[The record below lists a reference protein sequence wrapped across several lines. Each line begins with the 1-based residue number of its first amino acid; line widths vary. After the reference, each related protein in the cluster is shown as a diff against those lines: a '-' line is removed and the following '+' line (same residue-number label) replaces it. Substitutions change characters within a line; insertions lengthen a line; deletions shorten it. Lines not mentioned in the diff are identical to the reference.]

1 MGSEDEIEMK
11 FDDSAPFSALAF
23 KVAND
28 PFVGSLTFIR
38 IYSGTIKTGTAV
50 YNSSKEKEERVGRML
65 LMHANSRE
73 DIKEANAGDIVSLAG
88 LKNTITGHTLCN
100 KDNPVLLEPMEFPD
114 PVIEIAV
121 EPKTKADQEKMG
133 EALARLAKE
142 DPSFRVTS
150 DDESGQTVIKG
161 MGELHLDI
169 IVDRMKREFK
179 VEANVGAPQVAYRET
194 ISKEVEVTYTH
205 KKQSGGAGQ
214 FAEVKIIVEG
224 CEPGTGRLFED
235 KIKGGNIP
243 KEYIPG
249 VEKVIEGVADTGVIS
264 GFTIIDYKVTLI
276 DGKYHD
282 VDSSSLA
289 FEIAGR
295 MAFKDACQKAGPK
308 LLEPVMRVEV
318 VTPEE
323 FMGDVIG
330 DLSSRRG
337 QVSGS
342 EARGN
347 TTAISSMVPLA
358 NMFGYVNT
366 LRSMTQGRAQYSM
379 FFDHYEQVPQNVQDE
394 VKAKFA

>member
-1 MGSEDEIEMK
+1 MC
-11 FDDSAPFSALAF
+11 
-23 KVAND
+23 
-28 PFVGSLTFIR
+28 IR
-38 IYSGTIKTGTAV
+38 
-50 YNSSKEKEERVGRML
+50 
-65 LMHANSRE
+65 
-73 DIKEANAGDIVSLAG
+73 
-88 LKNTITGHTLCN
+88 
-100 KDNPVLLEPMEFPD
+100 
-114 PVIEIAV
+114 
-121 EPKTKADQEKMG
+121 
-133 EALARLAKE
+133 
-142 DPSFRVTS
+142 
-150 DDESGQTVIKG
+150 
-161 MGELHLDI
+161 
-169 IVDRMKREFK
+169 DRMKREFN

-194 ISKEVEVTYTH
+194 ISKNMEVTYTH

-224 CEPGTGRLFED
+224 CEPGTGRIFED

-249 VEKVIEGVADTGVIS
+249 VEKGVEGVADSGVIA
-264 GFTIIDYKVTLI
+264 GFPIIDYKVTLI

-289 FEIAGR
+289 FELAGR
-295 MAFKDACQKAGPK
+295 MGFKEACQKASPK

-318 VTPEE
+318 VTPEDY
-323 FMGDVIG
+323 MGDVIG

-342 EARGN
+342 ETRGSD
-347 TTAISSMVPLA
+347 ASISAMVPLA